1 MSKNSLTRNQIWVII
16 IQAILAIVLLPTAI
30 KFWRSDNIFLSI
42 ICFILFLGSIAG
54 IANII
59 KDAIN
64 DRKRK
69 KRDRQNAEKSQA
81 KQNDKKL
88 KHRF

>member
-1 MSKNSLTRNQIWVII
+1 MSGKKIIGIILVIFLVI
-16 IQAILAIVLLPTAI
+16 SVAQAVHQFRAN
-30 KFWRSDNIFLSI
+30 NIFGGI
-42 ICFILFLGSIAG
+42 ICIFISLGSIAG

-81 KQNDKKL
+81 KQNDKKN
-88 KHRF
+88 